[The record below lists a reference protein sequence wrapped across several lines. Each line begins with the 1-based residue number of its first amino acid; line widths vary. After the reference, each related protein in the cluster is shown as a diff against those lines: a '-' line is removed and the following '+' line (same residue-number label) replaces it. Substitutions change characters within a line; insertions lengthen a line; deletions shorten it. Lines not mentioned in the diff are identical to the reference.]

1 MLIYMTVP
9 LILGNLVPRVL
20 HFSNKAVVEEKTLG
34 TRTSLTLERFSSRAP
49 DVSLV
54 QKISRG
60 QGNHYRAIIIGLS
73 RKLN

>member
-54 QKISRG
+54 QK
-60 QGNHYRAIIIGLS
+60 QVADKAIIAEQLS
-73 RKLN
+73 LGWVEN